1 MTLTTREADA
11 AFADLICADPPVAGR
26 GVRRAGRGL
35 LQRAARAAAA
45 RAAPGPAPPRQHAA
59 ALPADRPRPGRDGRP
74 GHRAATWPAALA
86 PGASPRPSPGP
97 PPRPLTPRGR
107 RPARQRIGT
116 RAPPGRPRKGDKD
129 KEPPSRT
136 SWPPIRRG
144 SLAGAPPRNSPGH
157 PAAGPMPRSSG
168 PPTTHPHTSPSPGV
182 LKAAGPAVAVADK
195 ARDAMTGRGS
205 D

>member
-116 RAPPGRPRKGDKD
+116 RAPPGRPRKGDRTPNHPA
-129 KEPPSRT
+129 EPHGLRY
-136 SWPPIRRG
+136 G
-144 SLAGAPPRNSPGH
+144 GAPWREPRRAIPRGILLPGPCRDH
-157 PAAGPMPRSSG
+157 QDRRPRIRTRL
-168 PPTTHPHTSPSPGV
+168 P
-182 LKAAGPAVAVADK
+182 
-195 ARDAMTGRGS
+195 RR
-205 D
+205 